1 MYGLGWW
8 IPAAAN
14 TPSPKQVY
22 RNRGVGEEE
31 RVQAAHTYTLTLAQV
46 DSESARIRREGE
58 RERTANRSFA
68 VPLTPRMVLLSLLL
82 LAAAE
87 RQTDGGTATQ
97 RSLLPLLFDD

>member
-31 RVQAAHTYTLTLAQV
+31 RVQAAHIHTHT
-46 DSESARIRREGE
+46 RPG
-58 RERTANRSFA
+58 
-68 VPLTPRMVLLSLLL
+68 
-82 LAAAE
+82 
-87 RQTDGGTATQ
+87 
-97 RSLLPLLFDD
+97 